1 MAEKVIMPKAGM
13 AMEYGTIIKWLKE
26 VGDKV
31 EYGEPLLEIE
41 TDKTSMQVEAMN
53 SGYLL
58 SKLYDAGDEVPVVT
72 TIGYI
77 GEKGETPPEGDA
89 PAAAPAAQPKEEA
102 APAAPAAPA
111 AAPAVTPAAGGKVL
125 ASPAAKRIAKEMGVD
140 LASLGISDR
149 PIKAADVENANGK
162 IAATPLAKRIAQE
175 KGIDLAT
182 ISGSGFG
189 GKIKKDDVLAAV
201 AAAAPAPVAAPAA
214 AAAPAPVAE
223 GDELVP
229 LNGMRKT
236 IAKRMLESHTHVPP
250 VTLNTRADVTGLFA
264 LRKQINEVSSVKI
277 SFNDLVVKAV
287 AVALKEFPYINAS
300 YTEQGV
306 VYKKDINVGVAVAL
320 DDGLIVP
327 VLRNA
332 DKYSLQELSAATKDM
347 AARAREGKLLPDE
360 YTGGTFT
367 VSNLGMFGIE
377 SFDPII
383 NMPEACILGVC
394 AITDELVMEQDG
406 SIKNHKKMGFSLTFD
421 HRCVD
426 GASGAKFLQRVVQLM
441 ENPLGMLI

>member
-13 AMEYGTIIKWLKE
+13 AMETGTIIKWLKE

-31 EYGEPLLEIE
+31 EYGEPILEIE

-53 SGYLL
+53 DGYLL
-58 SKLYDAGDEVPVVT
+58 SKLYEAGAEVPVVT

-77 GEKGETPPEGDA
+77 GEKGETPPAGDA
-89 PAAAPAAQPKEEA
+89 PAAPKAASAPEAKEEAKEA
-102 APAAPAAPA
+102 APAVEEKKPASFA
-111 AAPAVTPAAGGKVL
+111 TGGKL
-125 ASPAAKRIAKEMGVD
+125 RATPAAKRIAREKGID
-140 LASLGISDR
+140 LASIDTNGQ
-149 PIKAADVENANGK
+149 PVKARDLDGASAKVK
-162 IAATPLAKRIAQE
+162 ATPLAKRLAEQNGVDIASV
-175 KGIDLAT
+175 A
-182 ISGSGFG
+182 GSGYG
-189 GKIKKDDVLAAV
+189 GKVKKDDVLAAV
-201 AAAAPAPVAAPAA
+201 AAPAA
-214 AAAPAPVAE
+214 ATQAASEEDV
-223 GDELVP
+223 LMP

-236 IAKRMLESHTHVPP
+236 IAKRMLESHNNVPP
-250 VTLNTRADVTGLFA
+250 VTLNTQADVTGLFA
-264 LRKQINEVSSVKI
+264 LRKQINDISDTKV
-277 SFNDLVVKAV
+277 SFNDLVVKAC
-287 AVALKEFPYINAS
+287 AVALREFPNINAS
-300 YTEQGV
+300 YTEEGV
-306 VYKKDINVGVAVAL
+306 LYKKDINIGIAVAL

-332 DKYSLQELSAATKDM
+332 DKYSLQTLAAASKDM
-347 AARAREGKLLPDE
+347 AGRAREGKLLPDE

-367 VSNLGMFGIE
+367 VSNLGMFGIQ

-394 AITDELVMEQDG
+394 AITDQLVMEEDG

>member
-13 AMEYGTIIKWLKE
+13 SMEFGTIIKWLKE

-31 EYGEPLLEIE
+31 EYGEPILEIE

-53 SGYLL
+53 DGYLL
-58 SKLYDAGDEVPVVT
+58 SKLYEAGDEVPVVT

-77 GEKGETPPEGDA
+77 GEQGETPPTDDI
-89 PAAAPAAQPKEEA
+89 PAAKASAPAAQETKEA
-102 APAAPAAPA
+102 APIVEEKKQAGFSI
-111 AAPAVTPAAGGKVL
+111 GGKL
-125 ASPAAKRIAKEMGVD
+125 RATPAAKRIAREKGID
-140 LASLGISDR
+140 LASIDTHGE
-149 PIKAADVENANGK
+149 PIKARDLADARAAIK
-162 IAATPLAKRIAQE
+162 ATPLAKRLAEQNGVDIA
-175 KGIDLAT
+175 AVA
-182 ISGSGFG
+182 GSGFG
-189 GKIKKDDVLAAV
+189 GKVKKDDVLAV
-201 AAAAPAPVAAPAA
+201 SAAPKAMAAQSAA
-214 AAAPAPVAE
+214 EEDV
-223 GDELVP
+223 LMP

-236 IAKRMLESHTHVPP
+236 IAKRMLESHNNVPP
-250 VTLNTRADVTGLFA
+250 VTLNTQADVTGLFD
-264 LRKQINEVSSVKI
+264 LRKKINDISDVKV
-277 SFNDLVVKAV
+277 SFNDLVVKACT
-287 AVALKEFPYINAS
+287 VALREFPNINAS

-306 VYKKDINVGVAVAL
+306 LYKKDINIGIAVAL

-332 DKYSLQELSAATKDM
+332 DGYSLQGLAAAAKDM
-347 AARAREGKLLPDE
+347 AGRAREGKLLPDE

-367 VSNLGMFGIE
+367 ISNLGMFGIQ

-394 AITDELVMEQDG
+394 AITDQLVMEEDG

-426 GASGAKFLQRVVQLM
+426 GASGAKFLQRVVALM

>member
-13 AMEYGTIIKWLKE
+13 SMETGTIIKWLKE

-31 EYGEPLLEIE
+31 EYGEPILEIE

-53 SGYLL
+53 DGYLL
-58 SKLYDAGDEVPVVT
+58 SKLYEAGAEVPVVT

-77 GEKGETPPEGDA
+77 GEKGETPPVGDA
-89 PAAAPAAQPKEEA
+89 PAAAASAPAVPEVKES
-102 APAAPAAPA
+102 APAAEEKKTVSFA
-111 AAPAVTPAAGGKVL
+111 TGGKL
-125 ASPAAKRIAKEMGVD
+125 RATPAAKRIA
-140 LASLGISDR
+140 R
-149 PIKAADVENANGK
+149 
-162 IAATPLAKRIAQE
+162 E

-182 ISGSGFG
+182 VATNGEPIKARDLEGTSAKVKATPLAKRVAEQNGIDISTVTGSGFG
-189 GKIKKDDVLAAV
+189 GKVKKDDVLAMAGTQTATQAQV
-201 AAAAPAPVAAPAA
+201 PT
-214 AAAPAPVAE
+214 AE
-223 GDELVP
+223 DVLMP

-236 IAKRMLESHTHVPP
+236 IAKRMLESHNNVPP
-250 VTLNTRADVTGLFA
+250 VTLNTQADVTGLFA
-264 LRKQINEVSSVKI
+264 LRKQMNDISDVKI
-277 SFNDLVVKAV
+277 SFNDLVVKAC
-287 AVALKEFPYINAS
+287 AVALREFPNINAS
-300 YTEQGV
+300 YTEEGV
-306 VYKKDINVGVAVAL
+306 LYKKDINIGIAVAL

-332 DKYSLQELSAATKDM
+332 DNYSLKGLASAAKDM

-367 VSNLGMFGIE
+367 ISNLGMFGIQ

-394 AITDELVMEQDG
+394 AITDQLMMEEDG
-406 SIKNHKKMGFSLTFD
+406 GIKNHKKMGFSLTFD